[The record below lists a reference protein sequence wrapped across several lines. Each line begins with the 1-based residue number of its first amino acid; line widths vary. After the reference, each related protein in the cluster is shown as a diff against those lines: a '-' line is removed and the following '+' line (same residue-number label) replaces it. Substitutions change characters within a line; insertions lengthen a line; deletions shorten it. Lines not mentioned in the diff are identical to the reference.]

1 MIRGYHKYLDKYQV
15 VWYNPLVGEDLLNKC
30 EVENPHDMHAV

>member
-1 MIRGYHKYLDKYQV
+1 MIHGYHEFKF
-15 VWYNPLVGEDLLNKC
+15 VWYTPLVGEDLLSER